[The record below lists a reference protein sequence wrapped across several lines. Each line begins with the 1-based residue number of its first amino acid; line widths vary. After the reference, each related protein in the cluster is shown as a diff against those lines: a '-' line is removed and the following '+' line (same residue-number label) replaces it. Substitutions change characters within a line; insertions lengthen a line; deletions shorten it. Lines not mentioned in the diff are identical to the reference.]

1 VRWDWTGDGTW
12 DTAWTTTKIAS
23 HRYSTAGNKTVVV
36 EAIDSGGLTST
47 QSHLVQVTA
56 QPPPPPP
63 PPNPP
68 PTVDFTWTPTSGNT
82 STVFNFTATAADD
95 HDSSSSIQVRWD
107 WTGDGTWDTGW
118 STTKTATHSY
128 SSTGNK
134 TVVVQA
140 IDSGGLTA
148 TQSH

>member
-1 VRWDWTGDGTW
+1 M
-12 DTAWTTTKIAS
+12 
-23 HRYSTAGNKTVVV
+23 
-36 EAIDSGGLTST
+36 
-47 QSHLVQVTA
+47 
-56 QPPPPPP
+56 
-63 PPNPP
+63 P
-68 PTVDFTWTPTSGNT
+68 PTSPPTADFGWTPTSGDA
-82 STVFNFTATAADD
+82 STVFTFTAQVSDD
-95 HDSSSSIQVRWD
+95 RDPPSAIQVRWD

-148 TQSH
+148 TQSRVVSVTAVPPPPNGQNPVSTQTEMLLFIANVSTSIIIITAIAVIVYVVDRLRRTRGGRD